1 VGDFVLRTGDLV
13 KVTIPPPAAIP
24 ALEGPVPLE
33 GSAETL
39 TVCEMTVCL
48 QGDEL
53 PEILRQPLPYTAP
66 PFTIP
71 GMGTLMLTLNPSNL
85 TAQTR
90 NGKPLLIKGSP
101 FTAMFTV
108 TESAQQP
115 TPAGPVADPVE
126 EKPGT
131 AEFITTNTTVRAG

>member
-13 KVTIPPPAAIP
+13 KVTIPPPAVIP

-53 PEILRQPLPYTAP
+53 PEILRQPSRVSRTAGRRP
-66 PFTIP
+66 AAAAGRASWPAIGP
-71 GMGTLMLTLNPSNL
+71 RRA
-85 TAQTR
+85 AQDHR
-90 NGKPLLIKGSP
+90 GPAVRASARQARRDIAPIKRLSADG
-101 FTAMFTV
+101 FTASF
-108 TESAQQP
+108 A
-115 TPAGPVADPVE
+115 A
-126 EKPGT
+126 
-131 AEFITTNTTVRAG
+131 F

>member
-1 VGDFVLRTGDLV
+1 VGDFVLRTGDTV
-13 KVTIPPPAAIP
+13 KVTIPPPAVIP
-24 ALEGPVPLE
+24 ALEGPVPLA

-39 TVCEMTVCL
+39 TVCEMTACL

-53 PEILRQPLPYTAP
+53 PLILREPLAYTAP

-90 NGKPLLIKGSP
+90 NGKPLLIKGTP

-108 TESAQQP
+108 TEPAEQP
-115 TPAGPVADPVE
+115 TAAGPVPDPVA

-131 AEFITTNTTVRAG
+131 AEFSTTNETVRAG